1 MILWGGRAFRAHYLL
16 AFNLI
21 MIKRQEGICS
31 RKAGKGA
38 AGSATGLGREF
49 GGQGRR
55 GKADAWAVMG
65 SLARNSLELSQL
77 LAL

>member
-31 RKAGKGA
+31 GKAGKGA

-55 GKADAWAVMG
+55 RRRMRGRVMG
-65 SLARNSLELSQL
+65 SLAP
-77 LAL
+77 